1 MMRVSPFTSPVG
13 VCRRVLFA
21 VLMLLLTLPLPAMAC
36 RLVTVVQVRPGGVD
50 LPARLVS
57 ESRSLLNQ
65 ANTDQPFYQLAG
77 QSLSVN
83 ALGSVVPN
91 GDGAGM
97 AAFSPTAGSQGQT
110 FLAPLYFRQSTSLQQ
125 THDGY
130 RATVQALQP
139 LATTL
144 LAHVRARTSGT
155 VAPEN
160 NHPFT
165 LSLGDRPGDTWA
177 FMANGG
183 GDMSPTQYQRWV
195 RDPRILARRKPW
207 QEGTDTERLFHVM
220 LQAGLSVLPTNGV
233 LTNNRLPRF
242 QIALREAY
250 HRVMRLQHVSVSK
263 PFAKQLGYRDAGGP
277 PGFLTRSSKFARVQ
291 PNTVVM
297 SNGAYTFIIVQGY
310 QQWYQLMM
318 DHQQTVQAIIL
329 ASEPT
334 NLKEYYLAGE
344 RFPQGMTRWQQ
355 LPENLLVTLVNDG
368 QQLTMDWQ
376 PLNEQ
381 DSPPPARSARRGDRP
396 AVASK
401 RCTTGC
407 D

>member
-1 MMRVSPFTSPVG
+1 MADSRLTQLGLVLLSLLVFSLVPF
-13 VCRRVLFA
+13 
-21 VLMLLLTLPLPAMAC
+21 PALAC
-36 RLVTVVQVRPGGVD
+36 RLLTVVQVRPSVVD
-50 LPARLVS
+50 LTSRFITD
-57 ESRSLLNQ
+57 SRSLLNQ
-65 ANTDQPFYQLAG
+65 ANTDQPFYQMAG

-91 GDGAGM
+91 GDGAGI
-97 AAFSPTAGSQGQT
+97 AAFSPEGPQGQR
-110 FLAPLYFRQSTSLQQ
+110 FLTSLYFRQSAPLQQ
-125 THDGY
+125 TNDGY
-130 RATVQALQP
+130 KATVQALQTK
-139 LATTL
+139 ATTL

-165 LSLGDRPGDTWA
+165 LSLGERPGDTWA

-183 GDMSPTQYQRWV
+183 GDMSPAQYQRWV
-195 RDPRILARRKPW
+195 RDPRIVGRRKPW

-220 LQAGLSVLPTNGV
+220 LQAGLDVLPQNGT
-233 LTNNRLPRF
+233 LTSSRLELF
-242 QIALREAY
+242 QSALRSAY

-263 PFAKQLGYRDAGGP
+263 PFAKQLGYHEAGGP

-310 QQWYQLMM
+310 QQWYQLMT
-318 DHQQTVQAIIL
+318 DQRRVQAIVL

-334 NLKEYYLAGE
+334 NLKEYYQAGE
-344 RFPQGMTRWQQ
+344 RFPQGVTRWQQ

-376 PLNEQ
+376 PLFDQ
-381 DSPPPARSARRGDRP
+381 DSPKQARSRP
-396 AVASK
+396 GLSLTK
-401 RCTTGC
+401 KLCTSGC
-407 D
+407 G